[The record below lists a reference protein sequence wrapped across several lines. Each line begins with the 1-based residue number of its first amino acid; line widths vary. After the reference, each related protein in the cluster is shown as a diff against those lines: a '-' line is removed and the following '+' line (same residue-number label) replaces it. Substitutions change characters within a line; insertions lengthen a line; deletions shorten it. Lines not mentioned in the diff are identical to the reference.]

1 MTTIRANVI
10 DPGTKKV
17 LNRMTPFELALE
29 RSEKLADLVYS
40 EYDNL
45 NIRKRHASSFLLEY
59 LTAGLVSIPALDKLI
74 QLGENINYESNGEN
88 CFMKLLKEYSAP
100 NLISVITYMLTQHV
114 DLREQETKFRERNF
128 SLGLRCFP
136 SLFDNRRNSCHNLQQ
151 RARSNSRKG
160 YNSLGVVLKYC
171 SRMSDR
177 MALVHI
183 LMAKGSQVNHLTRKG
198 RSLLHLT
205 IKSNY
210 SSLKEIE
217 FLVKSGIPIQW
228 TDIKQAIK
236 CSKIQFLHYLL
247 LNSDPETLNLRENLP
262 DAMSMLVLKSKP
274 ADFRTADYESGDF
287 RSGDFRSTS
296 CPSLC
301 WFLRTF
307 MKEHELDPSCGRY
320 SFYPLPLLFL
330 LIFKNKLYSCVKDAS
345 GGSFYEDAIKLIAS
359 DDRVDLDYR
368 SDAHGTAL
376 IYAAKLDQ
384 PPSIINLLLPG
395 SNGYKP
401 PLGGAQVDGRQS
413 HPIPVPRG
421 QAAPMDARG
430 VVVVSIGDG
439 YPVPPPQ
446 RFNAGYLP
454 MEIGQP
460 ADDYQ
465 RYVPMEI
472 PLQNFPRLHIDDG
485 TD

>member
-1 MTTIRANVI
+1 MV
-10 DPGTKKV
+10 DPGTKKI

-45 NIRKRHASSFLLEY
+45 NLRKRHASSFLLEY
-59 LTAGLVSIPALDKLI
+59 LTAGLVTIPALDKLI
-74 QLGENINYESNGEN
+74 KLGENINYESNGEN
-88 CFMKLLKEYSAP
+88 CFMKLLKEYSAS
-100 NLISVITYMLTQHV
+100 NLISIITYMLKYV
-114 DLREQETKFRERNF
+114 DLREEETKFRERNF

-136 SLFDNRRNSCHNLQQ
+136 SLFHNRRNSCHSLQQ
-151 RARSNSRKG
+151 RANSNSRKG
-160 YNSLGVVLKYC
+160 YNALGVVLKYC
-171 SRMSDR
+171 SRKRDR
-177 MALVHI
+177 MALVRI
-183 LMAKGSQVNHLTRKG
+183 LMKEGSQVDHVTRKG

-210 SSLKEIE
+210 SSLNEIN

-247 LNSDPETLNLRENLP
+247 LNSDPKTLNLKENLP

-274 ADFRTADYESGDF
+274 ADFRSADYGSADYRSADF
-287 RSGDFRSTS
+287 RSADFRSVT

-301 WFLRTF
+301 WFLQTF
-307 MKEHELDPSCGRY
+307 MTKHDLDPSCGRY

-330 LIFKNKLYSCVKDAS
+330 LIFKNKLYSCVKDAN

-359 DDRVDLDYR
+359 DERVDLEYR
-368 SDAHGTAL
+368 SNAHGTAL

-384 PPSIINLLLPG
+384 PPSVINLLLPG
-395 SNGYKP
+395 SNGFKRP
-401 PLGGAQVDGRQS
+401 IDGTRVDGRQCY
-413 HPIPVPRG
+413 PIPVLRG
-421 QAAPMDARG
+421 QASRMERSD
-430 VVVVSIGDG
+430 VFVVSVGDG
-439 YPVPPPQ
+439 YPVPLH
-446 RFNAGYLP
+446 FNTGYLP
-454 MEIGQP
+454 MEVGEP

-465 RYVPMEI
+465 HYVPMEI
-472 PLQNFPRLHIDDG
+472 PLQDVPRLHIDDG

>member
-1 MTTIRANVI
+1 MI

-45 NIRKRHASSFLLEY
+45 NIRRRRGSSFLLEY
-59 LTAGLVSIPALDKLI
+59 LTAGQVSIPALDKLI
-74 QLGENINYESNGEN
+74 KLGENINYESNGEN
-88 CFMKLLKEYSAP
+88 CFMKLLKEYSAS
-100 NLISVITYMLTQHV
+100 NLISIITYMLRYV
-114 DLREQETKFRERNF
+114 DLREEETKFRERNF

-136 SLFDNRRNSCHNLQQ
+136 SLFETRRNSCHNTQQ
-151 RARSNSRKG
+151 RAGSNSRKG

-171 SRMSDR
+171 SRTSDR
-177 MALVHI
+177 MSLVQI
-183 LMAKGSQVNHLTRKG
+183 LMTEGSQVSHLTKKG

-274 ADFRTADYESGDF
+274 ADFRSA
-287 RSGDFRSTS
+287 DFRSTGFRS
-296 CPSLC
+296 AGFRSADCPSLC
-301 WFLRTF
+301 WFLETF
-307 MKEHELDPSCGRY
+307 MVEHDLDPSCGRY
-320 SFYPLPLLFL
+320 SLYPLPLLFL
-330 LIFKNKLYSCVKDAS
+330 LIFKNKIYSCVKDAH

-359 DDRVDLDYR
+359 DSRVDLDYR

-384 PPSIINLLLPG
+384 PPSVINLLLPG
-395 SNGYKP
+395 SNGFKP
-401 PLGGAQVDGRQS
+401 PTGGAQVDGRQS
-413 HPIPVPRG
+413 YPIPVLRA
-421 QAAPMDARG
+421 QATPMDARD
-430 VVVVSIGDG
+430 VVAVSIGDG
-439 YPVPPPQ
+439 YPVPPPH
-446 RFNAGYLP
+446 RFNTGYLS
-454 MEIGQP
+454 MEVGQT
-460 ADDYQ
+460 ADEYQ

-472 PLQNFPRLHIDDG
+472 PLQNVPRLHIDDG